1 MSTPIVRIEHVKQ
14 YFPVTKEYTIK
25 ALDDV
30 SLTIQPG
37 ETVGLIGESGCGKS
51 TLARTIMGLY
61 VPTEGTI
68 FFHDQ
73 PISDSRVR
81 RSQGLQIHRGLQMI
95 FQDSDG
101 ALNPRMT
108 AEEIIREGLVL
119 AKRCQTQAE
128 CTQRVAELLQCVD
141 LELRYGQAYPG
152 ELSGGQR
159 QRVAI
164 ARCLG
169 VAPEVIIADEPIAA
183 LDVSIQAQI
192 LNLLQ
197 DLQERQH
204 FSMLFIAHDLAV
216 VRHVSQRVAVMYAG
230 KIVETGPTETI
241 FTQPVHPYT
250 RILLASILK
259 SDPDYERTKT
269 IPPFDT
275 STFALD
281 GKTVLVGNDHW
292 VLQIT

>member
-1 MSTPIVRIEHVKQ
+1 MSTPIVRIDHVKQ
-14 YFPVTKEYTIK
+14 YFSLARGYTIK
-25 ALDDV
+25 AVDDV
-30 SLTIQPG
+30 SLTIRPG

-61 VPTEGTI
+61 EPTEGTI
-68 FFHDQ
+68 FWHDQ
-73 PISDSRVR
+73 PISDPHVR
-81 RSQGLQIHRGLQMI
+81 RSQGLQVQRGLQMI

-108 AEEIIREGLVL
+108 AAEIIQEGLVL
-119 AKRCQTQAE
+119 AKRCDTKAA
-128 CTQRVAELLQCVD
+128 CAARIAELLRCVD
-141 LELRYGQAYPG
+141 LEPRYGDAYPG

-204 FSMLFIAHDLAV
+204 FAMLFIAHDLAV

-230 KIVETGPTETI
+230 KIVETGPTEAL
-241 FTQPVHPYT
+241 FTQPAHPYT

-259 SDPDYERTKT
+259 PDPDYERTKT
-269 IPPFDT
+269 IPPFDPAA
-275 STFALD
+275 FALD
-281 GKTVLVGNDHW
+281 GKPVLVGPDHW
-292 VLQIT
+292 VLQ

>member
-1 MSTPIVRIEHVKQ
+1 MSTPIVRIDHVKQ
-14 YFPVTKEYTIK
+14 YFPINRDYTIK
-25 ALDDV
+25 AVDDV

-61 VPTEGTI
+61 APTAGTI
-68 FFHDQ
+68 FFHGQ
-73 PISDSRVR
+73 PISDPCVR

-108 AEEIIREGLVL
+108 AAEIIQEGLVL

-128 CTQRVAELLQCVD
+128 CTRRIAELLQCVD
-141 LELRYGQAYPG
+141 LEPRYGDAYPG

-192 LNLLQ
+192 INLLQ
-197 DLQERQH
+197 DLQAEKH
-204 FSMLFIAHDLAV
+204 FAMLFIAHDLAV
-216 VRHVSQRVAVMYAG
+216 VRHISQRVAVMYAG
-230 KIVETGPTETI
+230 KIVEIGPTETI
-241 FTQPVHPYT
+241 FTQPAHRYT
-250 RILLASILK
+250 KILLASILRP
-259 SDPDYERTKT
+259 DPEYERTKQ
-269 IPPFDT
+269 ILPFDA

-281 GKTVLVGNDHW
+281 GQLVLAGKDHW
-292 VLQIT
+292 ALQ

>member
-141 LELRYGQAYPG
+141 LEPLWPSLSRGIIRRSAPARGYCTVSGRGSGSHYCRRTDCRVRCVHSSSNS
-152 ELSGGQR
+152 ELASRFTRTPAFFYALYCPRFGRRTAR
-159 QRVAI
+159 QSA
-164 ARCLG
+164 CC
-169 VAPEVIIADEPIAA
+169 
-183 LDVSIQAQI
+183 
-192 LNLLQ
+192 
-197 DLQERQH
+197 
-204 FSMLFIAHDLAV
+204 
-216 VRHVSQRVAVMYAG
+216 RHVRWKNRRNGTDRNYLYPAGSPVYADFIG
-230 KIVETGPTETI
+230 FHFKV
-241 FTQPVHPYT
+241 
-250 RILLASILK
+250 
-259 SDPDYERTKT
+259 
-269 IPPFDT
+269 
-275 STFALD
+275 
-281 GKTVLVGNDHW
+281 
-292 VLQIT
+292 